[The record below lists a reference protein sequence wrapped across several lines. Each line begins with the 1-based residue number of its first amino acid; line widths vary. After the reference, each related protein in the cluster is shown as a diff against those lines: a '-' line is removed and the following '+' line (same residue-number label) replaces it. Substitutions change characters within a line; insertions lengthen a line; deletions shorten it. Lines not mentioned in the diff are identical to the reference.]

1 MGEEKVNKSIN
12 PLNIMRMKK
21 VLFLFGL
28 AFTCVMLQAQT
39 VVYSDNFDSYTAGQR
54 LCSQNNTNWTT
65 WSNTPGSSED
75 AYISNEQASSPSNSL
90 KITGTNDII
99 YRFSNQT
106 SGVFDIDF
114 NYYVPSSGSGAYFN
128 LQHYY
133 NPGVE
138 WAFECFLYNSGTGYI
153 TINNANTNF
162 SFPSNAWFPVKIHV
176 DLDNNSASLTVN
188 GNSVISWTFSNTSE
202 NTNGI
207 CQLGSV
213 NFYAGA
219 PDNASGTYYVDDFVF
234 TEISAANDGSFVFSP
249 DGDINVSVGPNL
261 PSTTSYTL
269 NLSNPGGTPVNYRI
283 VPVYDVEPSVGQLT
297 NTLTRAGEVSE
308 NGILFGS
315 TFVAAAIGFPASDLI
330 SQNLIGMTLRTIHV
344 TLSNVDLMLNPKIQ
358 IYDMNGIL
366 VDGPGEVIYE
376 QAFTPVEGENIV
388 SLNTPYTLDGRDLW
402 FGVYFEQ
409 TEETAASDTRP
420 VVGCDDAVSP
430 DPYGNWCKT
439 SVAWGHLN
447 AGASSSLT
455 YNWAISGYVDGAPI
469 TPWMSV
475 APTAQGSIAANGS
488 AQAIVNFTIDN
499 QLPHTGKLYVY
510 SDDLNND
517 LNILNVTVSI
527 TNSVE
532 ESESILIS
540 IYPNPATD
548 VLNIASENINR
559 VEVFNLAGQRIWEGQ
574 YCESDITI
582 HTQGWA
588 PGTYLVKVTAQG
600 ATKVE
605 KVIVK

>member
-1 MGEEKVNKSIN
+1 
-12 PLNIMRMKK
+12 MRMKK
-21 VLFLFGL
+21 VLFLFCL

-39 VVYSDNFDSYTAGQR
+39 VVYSDNFDSYTAGQK

-65 WSNTPGSSED
+65 WSNTPGSAED
-75 AYISNEQASSPSNSL
+75 ATISTEQSSSPSNSL
-90 KITGTNDII
+90 KIAGTNDII

-114 NYYVPSSGSGAYFN
+114 KYYVPSTGSGAYFN

-153 TINNANTNF
+153 TINGSNTNF
-162 SFPSNAWFPVKIHV
+162 SYPSNEWFPVKIHV
-176 DLDNNSASLTVN
+176 DLDNNSASLNVN
-188 GNSVISWTFSNTSE
+188 NTDVITWTFSNTSE
-202 NTNGI
+202 ASNGI

-219 PDNASGTYYVDDFVF
+219 PNNASGTYYVDDFVF
-234 TEISAANDGSFVFSP
+234 SEISAANDGSFVFSP
-249 DGDINVSVGPNL
+249 EGDITVTVAPDV
-261 PSTTSYTL
+261 PSTSTYTL

-376 QAFTPVEGENIV
+376 QAFTPIEGENIV

-409 TEETAASDTRP
+409 TEATAESDTRP
-420 VVGCDDAVSP
+420 VVGCDDATSP
-430 DPYGNWCKT
+430 HQYGNWCKT

-447 AGASSSLT
+447 AGASSTLT
-455 YNWAISGYVDGAPI
+455 YNWAISGYVDGAEI
-469 TPWMSV
+469 TPWMSI
-475 APTAQGSIAANGS
+475 APTAQGTLAANGS
-488 AQAIVNFTIDN
+488 AQANITFNIEHPE
-499 QLPHTGKLYVY
+499 LPYSGKLYVY
-510 SDDLNND
+510 SNDLNND
-517 LNILNVTVSI
+517 LNILNVTVVV
-527 TNSVE
+527 TDGVE
-532 ESESILIS
+532 ENEAIRIS
-540 IYPNPATD
+540 IFPNPATD
-548 VLNIASENINR
+548 VLNIASENISR
-559 VEVFNLAGQRIWEGQ
+559 VEIFNMAGQRIWEGQ
-574 YCESDITI
+574 YSENEITI
-582 HTQGWA
+582 PTNSWA
-588 PGTYLVKVTAQG
+588 PGTYMVKVTAQG
-600 ATKVE
+600 TAKVE
-605 KVIVK
+605 KVIVR

>member
-1 MGEEKVNKSIN
+1 
-12 PLNIMRMKK
+12 MRMKK
-21 VLFLFGL
+21 VLFLFCL
-28 AFTCVMLQAQT
+28 AVTCVMLQAQT
-39 VVYSDNFDSYTAGQR
+39 VVYSDNFDSYTAGQQ

-65 WSNTPGSSED
+65 WSNTPGSAED
-75 AYISNEQASSPSNSL
+75 AVISTEQASSGSNSL
-90 KITGTNDII
+90 KVTGTNDII

-106 SGVFDIDF
+106 SGVFDIEF

-138 WAFECFLYNSGTGYI
+138 WAFESFLYNSGTGYVK
-153 TINNANTNF
+153 INGANTNF
-162 SFPSNAWFPVKIHV
+162 SFPSNAWFPIKIHV

-188 GNSVISWTFSNTSE
+188 NTDVLTWTFSNTADNAS
-202 NTNGI
+202 GI

-219 PDNASGTYYVDDFVF
+219 PNDASGTYYVDDFVF

-249 DGDINVSVGPNL
+249 EGDITVNVAPNV
-261 PSTTSYTL
+261 PSTSTYTL

-447 AGASSSLT
+447 AGASSTLT

-475 APTAQGSIAANGS
+475 APTAQGTIAANGS
-488 AQAIVNFTIDN
+488 AQATVNFTIDN

-510 SDDLNND
+510 SDDLNNQ
-517 LNILNVTVSI
+517 LNILNVTVLI
-527 TNSVE
+527 TDAVE
-532 ESESILIS
+532 ENEAIRIS

-548 VLNIASENINR
+548 VLNIASESINR
-559 VEVFNLAGQRIWEGQ
+559 VEVFNMAGQCVWDGQ
-574 YCESDITI
+574 YSENEITI
-582 HTQGWA
+582 ATGNWA
-588 PGTYLVKVTAQG
+588 PGTYMVKVTANG
-600 ATKVE
+600 NAKVE
-605 KVIVK
+605 KIIVR

>member
-1 MGEEKVNKSIN
+1 
-12 PLNIMRMKK
+12 MRMKK
-21 VLFLFGL
+21 VLFLFCL
-28 AFTCVMLQAQT
+28 AFTCMLLQAQT

-65 WSNTPGSSED
+65 WSNTPGSAED

-153 TINNANTNF
+153 TINGSNTNF
-162 SFPSNAWFPVKIHV
+162 NYPSNTWFPVKIHV
-176 DLDNNSASLTVN
+176 DLDNNSANLTVN
-188 GNSVISWTFSNTSE
+188 GTNVITWTFSHTSE
-202 NTNGI
+202 DANGI

-219 PDNASGTYYVDDFVF
+219 PNNGSGTYYVDDFVF

-249 DGDINVSVGPNL
+249 EGDITVNVAPNV
-261 PSTTSYTL
+261 PSTSTYTL

-283 VPVYDVEPSVGQLT
+283 VPVYDVDGGSVAQEVS
-297 NTLTRAGEVSE
+297 TLTRAGEVTE

-376 QAFTPVEGENIV
+376 QSFTPVEGENVV
-388 SLNTPYTLDGRDLW
+388 SLNTPYVLDGRDLW

-420 VVGCDDAVSP
+420 VVGCDDAVTP

-455 YNWAISGYVDGAPI
+455 YNWAISGYVDGACI
-469 TPWMSV
+469 TPWMSI
-475 APTAQGSIAANGS
+475 APTDQGTIAANGS
-488 AQAIVNFTIDN
+488 TQATVTFNIEHPE
-499 QLPHTGKLYVY
+499 LPYSGKLYVY
-510 SDDLNND
+510 SNDLNND
-517 LNILNVTVSI
+517 LNILNVTVVV
-527 TNSVE
+527 TDGVE
-532 ESESILIS
+532 ENEAIRIS
-540 IYPNPATD
+540 IFPNPATD
-548 VLNIASENINR
+548 VLNIASESISR
-559 VEVFNLAGQRIWEGQ
+559 VEVFNMAGQRVWEGQ
-574 YCESDITI
+574 YSENEITI
-582 HTQGWA
+582 ATSNWA
-588 PGTYLVKVTAQG
+588 PGTYMVKVTAQG
-600 ATKVE
+600 TAKVE